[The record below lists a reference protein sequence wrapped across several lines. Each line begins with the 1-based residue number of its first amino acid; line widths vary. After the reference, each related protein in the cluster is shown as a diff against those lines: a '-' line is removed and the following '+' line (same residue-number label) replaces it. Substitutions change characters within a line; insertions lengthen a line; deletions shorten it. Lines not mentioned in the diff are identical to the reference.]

1 MKKITDALEIARELE
16 ELSGLSPFRH
26 TRQRAYI
33 DVRATLTFL
42 LYNNLNFTLAELS
55 RFYKSNGKPYDH
67 ATALHALNNFETYR
81 RYNKNIDKWLD
92 TFQDTNQHTRLQ
104 KSMIRQN
111 LNYLSPNNIKRLN
124 KIVTMMYE
132 RDKQIETV

>member
-67 ATALHALNNFETYR
+67 ATALHALKNFETYR
-81 RYNKNIDKWLD
+81 RYNSNIDKWLE

-124 KIVTMMYE
+124 KIVTIMYD
-132 RDKQIETV
+132 RDKELV

>member
-16 ELSGLSPFRH
+16 ELSGLSPLRH

-67 ATALHALNNFETYR
+67 ATALHALKNFETYR

-124 KIVTMMYE
+124 KIVNIMYE

>member
-67 ATALHALNNFETYR
+67 ATALHSLKNFETYR
-81 RYNKNIDKWLD
+81 RYNSNIDKWLE

-124 KIVTMMYE
+124 KIVTIMYE
-132 RDKQIETV
+132 RDKELV

>member
-67 ATALHALNNFETYR
+67 ATALHALKNFETYR
-81 RYNKNIDKWLD
+81 RYNSNIDKWLD

-104 KSMIRQN
+104 KSMIKQN

-124 KIVTMMYE
+124 KIVTIMYD
-132 RDKQIETV
+132 RDKELV

>member
-1 MKKITDALEIARELE
+1 MKKIQDAIEVAKELE

-26 TRQRAYI
+26 TRKREYI

-67 ATALHALNNFETYR
+67 ATALHALKNFEVYR
-81 RYNKNIDKWLD
+81 RYNDKIDKWLD
-92 TFQDTNQHTRLQ
+92 TFQDTNQHTKLQ
-104 KSMIRQN
+104 KSMIKQN

-124 KIVTMMYE
+124 KIVNIMYE
-132 RDKQIETV
+132 RDKQLV

>member
-67 ATALHALNNFETYR
+67 ATALHALKNFETYR

-104 KSMIRQN
+104 KSMIKQN

-124 KIVTMMYE
+124 KIVTIMYD
-132 RDKQIETV
+132 RDKELV

>member
-1 MKKITDALEIARELE
+1 MKKITDALEIAREIE

-81 RYNKNIDKWLD
+81 RYNENIDKWLD

-124 KIVTMMYE
+124 KIVTIMYE
-132 RDKQIETV
+132 RDKQLETV

>member
-67 ATALHALNNFETYR
+67 ATALHALKNFETYR

-132 RDKQIETV
+132 RDKELV

>member
-1 MKKITDALEIARELE
+1 MKKTTDALEIARELE

-67 ATALHALNNFETYR
+67 ATALHSLKNFETYR
-81 RYNKNIDKWLD
+81 RYNSNIDKWLE

-124 KIVTMMYE
+124 KIVTIMYE
-132 RDKQIETV
+132 RDKELV

>member
-67 ATALHALNNFETYR
+67 ATALHALKNFETYR
-81 RYNKNIDKWLD
+81 RYNSNIDKWLE

-104 KSMIRQN
+104 KSMIKQN
-111 LNYLSPNNIKRLN
+111 LNYLSPNSIKRLN
-124 KIVTMMYE
+124 KIVTIMYD
-132 RDKQIETV
+132 RDKELV

>member
-67 ATALHALNNFETYR
+67 ATALHALKNFETYR
-81 RYNKNIDKWLD
+81 RYNKNIDKWLE

-124 KIVTMMYE
+124 KIVTIMYE
-132 RDKQIETV
+132 RDKELV

>member
-1 MKKITDALEIARELE
+1 MKKITDALEIAKELE

-67 ATALHALNNFETYR
+67 ATALHALKNFETYR
-81 RYNKNIDKWLD
+81 RYNSNIDKWLE

-124 KIVTMMYE
+124 KIVTIMYD
-132 RDKQIETV
+132 RDKELV

>member
-67 ATALHALNNFETYR
+67 ATALHALKNFETYR
-81 RYNKNIDKWLD
+81 RYNSNIDKWLE

-124 KIVTMMYE
+124 KIVTIMYE
-132 RDKQIETV
+132 RDKELV

>member
-67 ATALHALNNFETYR
+67 ATALHALKNFETYR
-81 RYNKNIDKWLD
+81 RYNEDIDNWLAAFKYLD
-92 TFQDTNQHTRLQ
+92 KDIRHQ

-124 KIVTMMYE
+124 KIVTMMYD
-132 RDKQIETV
+132 RDKQLEEV

>member
-81 RYNKNIDKWLD
+81 RYNENIDKWLD

-124 KIVTMMYE
+124 KIVTIMYE
-132 RDKQIETV
+132 RDKELI

>member
-67 ATALHALNNFETYR
+67 ATALHALKNFETYR
-81 RYNKNIDKWLD
+81 RYNSNIDKWLD

-104 KSMIRQN
+104 KSMIKQN
-111 LNYLSPNNIKRLN
+111 LNYLSPNSIKRLN
-124 KIVTMMYE
+124 KIVTIMYD
-132 RDKQIETV
+132 RDKELV

>member
-1 MKKITDALEIARELE
+1 MKKTTDALEIARELE

-81 RYNKNIDKWLD
+81 RYNENIDKWLD

-124 KIVTMMYE
+124 KIVTIMYE
-132 RDKQIETV
+132 RDKQLETV